1 MPYSIMDEFEDL
13 FESTENTDSV
23 DINSD
28 SDDFN
33 FKVSFD
39 PSEELLNEDLNFS
52 ANRHE

>member
-23 DINSD
+23 DIDSD
-28 SDDFN
+28 SDDFS

-39 PSEELLNEDLNFS
+39 PSEELLNEEL
-52 ANRHE
+52 